1 MWSSGAKRRFSDLLA
16 TAAVSLALAAP
27 AFGQLDG
34 VIDLHV
40 HCAPDSGPRSI
51 DAFDVARLAQRNGM
65 RALLFKNHYTQTAS
79 LAYLVKQAV
88 PGLQAYGG
96 IALNR
101 SVGGL
106 NPRAIERMVKS
117 TGGLGRVVW
126 MPTFDSEHYHR
137 VFEPNPEHIP
147 IARDGKL
154 LPETLAVLDAVAEHG
169 LALATGHSSP
179 EESLLLIRAA
189 KQRGVDRILV
199 THPLPKPVGMTVE
212 QQQEAARL
220 GAYLE
225 YPYQATLPSNPD
237 WPGGSVPM
245 PETLEA
251 IRRVGPERVI
261 VTSDLGQPLNPVH
274 TDGLLAFRAA
284 LEKAGFTAAA
294 IDGMMK
300 TNPAR
305 FLGLE

>member
-1 MWSSGAKRRFSDLLA
+1 MLFPKAFLLI
-16 TAAVSLALAAP
+16 ALAAP
-27 AFGQLDG
+27 ALAQLEG
-34 VIDLHV
+34 VVDLHV

-51 DAFDVARLAQRNGM
+51 DAFDVARLAKRHGM

-79 LAYLVKQAV
+79 LAYLTAQAE
-88 PGLQAYGG
+88 PGIEVYGG

-106 NPRAIERMVKS
+106 NPRAIERMAKV

-126 MPTFDSEHYHR
+126 MPTFDSEHYHHNLT
-137 VFEPNPEHIP
+137 PNPEHVS

-154 LPETLAVLDAVAEHG
+154 LPETLAALNAIAEHG
-169 LALATGHSSP
+169 LALATGHSAP

-189 KQRGVDRILV
+189 KQRGIERILV
-199 THPLPKPVGMTVE
+199 THPLPKPVGMSVE
-212 QQQEAARL
+212 QQQEAASL

-225 YPYQATLPSNPD
+225 YPYQSTLQPHPD
-237 WPGGSVPM
+237 WPGGFVPM
-245 PETLEA
+245 PDYLEA
-251 IRRVGPERVI
+251 IRAVGPENVI

-284 LEKAGFTAAA
+284 LANAGFSVPE
-294 IDGMMK
+294 IDRMMK

-305 FLGLE
+305 YLGLE

>member
-1 MWSSGAKRRFSDLLA
+1 MF
-16 TAAVSLALAAP
+16 ALAVAP
-27 AFGQLDG
+27 AFAQLEG

-51 DAFDVARLAQRNGM
+51 DAFDVARLARRAGM

-79 LAYLVKQAV
+79 LAYLVAQAE
-88 PGLQAYGG
+88 PGIEVYGG

-106 NPRAIERMVKS
+106 NPRAVERMVKS

-137 VFEPNPEHIP
+137 VFQPNPEHVP

-154 LPETLAVLDAVAEHG
+154 LPETLAVLDAIAEHG
-169 LALATGHSSP
+169 LALATGHSGP
-179 EESLLLIRAA
+179 EESLLLIHAA
-189 KQRGVDRILV
+189 KQRGIDRILV
-199 THPLPKPVGMTVE
+199 THPLPKPVGMTVA
-212 QQQEAARL
+212 QQQEAAAL
-220 GAYLE
+220 GAWLE
-225 YPYQATLPSNPD
+225 YPFQATLPPNAD

-245 PETLEA
+245 PEFLEA
-251 IRRVGPERVI
+251 IRQVGPEHVI
-261 VTSDLGQPLNPVH
+261 VSSDLGQPLNPVH

-284 LEKAGFTAAA
+284 LAQAGFSAAE
-294 IDGMMK
+294 IDRMMK

-305 FLGLE
+305 FLGLD